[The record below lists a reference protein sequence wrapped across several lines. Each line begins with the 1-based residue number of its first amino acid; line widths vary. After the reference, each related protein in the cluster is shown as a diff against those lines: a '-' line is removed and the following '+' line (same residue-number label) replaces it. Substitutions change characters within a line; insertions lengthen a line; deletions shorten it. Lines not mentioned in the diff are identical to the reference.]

1 MIDFESMQVGDVAPM
16 ARGEWDGAPRA
27 QFNAACEYHA
37 QHPEV
42 QFEVLSEYEMNKDRG
57 IEELVFNLKRIR

>member
-1 MIDFESMQVGDVAPM
+1 MIDFESMQLGDIVPM
-16 ARGEWDGAPRA
+16 APGKWEDAPRQ

-42 QFEVLSEYEMNKDRG
+42 QFEVLSEYQMNKDRG
-57 IEELVFNLKRIR
+57 IEELVFKLKRIR